1 MPFRYAFL
9 SWLFLGLISFSEAPG
24 AAQLLEPTMEG
35 IEGQA
40 EPETPTEPVAD
51 ESRTRPAPATKR
63 ESRRPPTETP
73 EPSSREETEP
83 AASWRKPP
91 PFLAR
96 EQPRPATDEESS
108 PPKERSSL
116 LGLFLA
122 LLGVGLVLFIAER
135 ARSWITTNIP
145 LRRVLGALVFVLR
158 ITGFGVLLAIVLQ
171 LVPGGQNWILW
182 TLAVLALVVGWSVRD
197 LFADLVAGG
206 VLAAERR
213 VKKGMWV
220 SGDGFQGTV
229 EGRSLRATW
238 LRDGQ
243 GHRLTVPNRAMVGA
257 PMVYD
262 AGADAEHEVVV
273 RLEGYKDAGKVRM
286 ALTDAILSSPWV
298 LAGATPVVHR
308 DPADPVVWRVRTK
321 LLEPRFSVHFE
332 GELLERVEDLLR
344 YEPEPDEPETV
355 PGDVPEQAG
364 PDGPAR

>member
-1 MPFRYAFL
+1 VISKLHHPSLTFLLVAF
-9 SWLFLGLISFSEAPG
+9 IATPG
-24 AAQLLEPTMEG
+24 AAQLLDPKIETQWSAEAQLEAQNPEAQQAPAKKRSDEPTATPNQEL
-35 IEGQA
+35 A
-40 EPETPTEPVAD
+40 EISADRPPQEPPPSIA
-51 ESRTRPAPATKR
+51 
-63 ESRRPPTETP
+63 RRPPAL
-73 EPSSREETEP
+73 EP
-83 AASWRKPP
+83 AVEPP
-91 PFLAR
+91 PV
-96 EQPRPATDEESS
+96 EDSN
-108 PPKERSSL
+108 SL
-116 LGLFLA
+116 LILFLSLA
-122 LLGVGLVLFIAER
+122 AVGVVLFIVER

-145 LRRVLGALVFVLR
+145 LRRVLGALGLVLR
-158 ITGFGVLLAIVLQ
+158 LTAFALLVAIVLD
-171 LVPGGQNWILW
+171 LLPSGQNWILW
-182 TLAVLALVVGWSVRD
+182 ALAILALVVGWSVRD

-206 VLAAERR
+206 ILAAERR

-273 RLEGYKDAGKVRM
+273 RLEGYQDAGKVRM

-298 LAGATPVVHR
+298 LAGATPVVLR

-344 YEPEPDEPETV
+344 YEPPPEERETV
-355 PGDVPEQAG
+355 PTEVPIES
-364 PDGPAR
+364 

>member
-1 MPFRYAFL
+1 MNTLRRSCL
-9 SWLFLGLISFSEAPG
+9 SLFLVMAIATPA
-24 AAQLLEPTMEG
+24 AAQLLDSPPPAAQESPPPKRELQGVPRIPEPLRRF
-35 IEGQA
+35 A
-40 EPETPTEPVAD
+40 KSPSA
-51 ESRTRPAPATKR
+51 PAPA
-63 ESRRPPTETP
+63 
-73 EPSSREETEP
+73 
-83 AASWRKPP
+83 
-91 PFLAR
+91 
-96 EQPRPATDEESS
+96 EQPAPSKDRNQ
-108 PPKERSSL
+108 L
-116 LGLFLA
+116 LILFLS
-122 LLGVGLVLFIAER
+122 LLGVGVVLFIAER
-135 ARSWITTNIP
+135 ARSWITANIP

-158 ITGFGVLLAIVLQ
+158 LVGLGLLLAIVLE
-171 LVPGGQNWILW
+171 LVPGGPDWLLW
-182 TLAVLALVVGWSVRD
+182 TLIVLALVVGWSVRD
-197 LFADLVAGG
+197 LFADVVAGG

-273 RLEGYKDAGKVRM
+273 RLEGYDDAGKVRM

-298 LAGATPVVHR
+298 LAGATPVVLR

-344 YEPEPDEPETV
+344 HEPIPEERETV
-355 PGDVPEQAG
+355 PSDTTPE
-364 PDGPAR
+364 D

>member
-1 MPFRYAFL
+1 MRSIRYVCASVFL
-9 SWLFLGLISFSEAPG
+9 LASMTLLGAPA
-24 AAQLLEPTMEG
+24 AAQLVDRV
-35 IEGQA
+35 GQRTSQQA
-40 EPETPTEPVAD
+40 QESEQPERAKKPRRTTAAPAAPETGPTEGVP
-51 ESRTRPAPATKR
+51 SPPPWLT
-63 ESRRPPTETP
+63 RRPPAP
-73 EPSSREETEP
+73 EPVEP
-83 AASWRKPP
+83 
-91 PFLAR
+91 
-96 EQPRPATDEESS
+96 PAPVEAGN
-108 PPKERSSL
+108 SL
-116 LGLFLA
+116 LGLFLS
-122 LLGVGLVLFIAER
+122 LLGVGLVLFAAER

-158 ITGFGVLLAIVLQ
+158 LVGLGLLLAIVLK
-171 LVPGGQNWILW
+171 LVPGGGEDYVLW
-182 TLAVLALVVGWSVRD
+182 TLAILALVVGWSVRD

-257 PMVYD
+257 PMVFD
-262 AGADAEHEVVV
+262 SGADAEHEVVV
-273 RLEGYKDAGKVRM
+273 RLEGYDDAGRVRL

-298 LAGATPVVHR
+298 LAGAAPIVLR

-344 YEPEPDEPETV
+344 HEPDTE
-355 PGDVPEQAG
+355 GAG
-364 PDGPAR
+364 TAPSSAPPPD

>member
-1 MPFRYAFL
+1 MTTRLRTLLALLLLASVASAAGAQMLDLRWPPQDAAPQQT
-9 SWLFLGLISFSEAPG
+9 EAPP
-24 AAQLLEPTMEG
+24 APK
-35 IEGQA
+35 
-40 EPETPTEPVAD
+40 PTEPQP
-51 ESRTRPAPATKR
+51 ESSQERREEPTQREAAKRAEPSGPPPGIARPRQSERSDPAEQTDGT
-63 ESRRPPTETP
+63 ETRRP
-73 EPSSREETEP
+73 
-83 AASWRKPP
+83 
-91 PFLAR
+91 
-96 EQPRPATDEESS
+96 
-108 PPKERSSL
+108 L
-116 LGLFLA
+116 LVLFLS
-122 LLGVGLVLFIAER
+122 LLGVGFALFLVER
-135 ARSWITTNIP
+135 ARGWITTNIA
-145 LRRVLGALVFVLR
+145 LSRVLGGLVLILR
-158 ITGFGVLLAIVLQ
+158 LAAVGLLLGIVLE
-171 LVPGGQNWILW
+171 LIPEGQDWILW
-182 TLAVLALVVGWSVRD
+182 GLLVLVVVVGWSVRD

-213 VKKGMWV
+213 VKRGVWV

-273 RLEGYKDAGKVRM
+273 RLEGYQDAGRVRM

-298 LAGATPVVHR
+298 LAGANPIVLR

-344 YEPEPDEPETV
+344 YEPPPEERETV
-355 PGDVPEQAG
+355 PSDVPPEG
-364 PDGPAR
+364 

>member
-1 MPFRYAFL
+1 MTTLRR
-9 SWLFLGLISFSEAPG
+9 SVFSLLLVLAIAAPA
-24 AAQLLEPTMEG
+24 AAQLLDSPPWQSSQQE
-35 IEGQA
+35 
-40 EPETPTEPVAD
+40 ETPPAAQEPPPSTERAPKQATPAEREPRAGQRVWEPPRWIAKAPWA
-51 ESRTRPAPATKR
+51 PAPA
-63 ESRRPPTETP
+63 EQPPPTKD
-73 EPSSREETEP
+73 RN
-83 AASWRKPP
+83 
-91 PFLAR
+91 
-96 EQPRPATDEESS
+96 Q
-108 PPKERSSL
+108 L
-116 LGLFLA
+116 LILFLS
-122 LLGVGLVLFIAER
+122 LLGVGVVLFAAER
-135 ARSWITTNIP
+135 ARGWITSNIP
-145 LRRVLGALVFVLR
+145 LRRVLGALAFILR
-158 ITGFGVLLAIVLQ
+158 LVGLGLLLAVVFE
-171 LVPGGQNWILW
+171 LVPGGQDWILW
-182 TLAVLALVVGWSVRD
+182 VLVVLALVVVWSVRD

-206 VLAAERR
+206 ILAAERR

-273 RLEGYKDAGKVRM
+273 RLEGYDDAGKVRM

-298 LAGATPVVHR
+298 LAGATPVVLR

-344 YEPEPDEPETV
+344 HEPAPEERETV
-355 PGDVPEQAG
+355 PSDTP
-364 PDGPAR
+364 PNTN

>member
-1 MPFRYAFL
+1 MTALRRCCL
-9 SWLFLGLISFSEAPG
+9 SVLLAASIAAP
-24 AAQLLEPTMEG
+24 ATAQLLDPPSWPSNESE
-35 IEGQA
+35 EHA
-40 EPETPTEPVAD
+40 EPPP
-51 ESRTRPAPATKR
+51 PAPEPAPKSKPAPTPAAPAKSETR
-63 ESRRPPTETP
+63 SSEPSPEPPRSIAKAPPT
-73 EPSSREETEP
+73 P
-83 AASWRKPP
+83 APVEQPP
-91 PFLAR
+91 PSEDRNQLLILFL
-96 EQPRPATDEESS
+96 
-108 PPKERSSL
+108 SL
-116 LGLFLA
+116 LAVGVVLFL
-122 LLGVGLVLFIAER
+122 AER

-145 LRRVLGALVFVLR
+145 LRRVLGALVFILR
-158 ITGFGVLLAIVLQ
+158 LAALGLLLAIVLA
-171 LVPGGQNWILW
+171 LVPTGQDWILW
-182 TLAVLALVVGWSVRD
+182 TLLVLALVVGWSVRD

-206 VLAAERR
+206 ILAAERR

-262 AGADAEHEVVV
+262 AGAEAEHEVVV
-273 RLEGYKDAGKVRM
+273 RLEGYSDAGKVRL

-298 LAGATPVVHR
+298 LAGATPVVLR

-344 YEPEPDEPETV
+344 YEPEPEDRETV
-355 PGDVPEQAG
+355 PSEAPSET
-364 PDGPAR
+364 

>member
-1 MPFRYAFL
+1 MITLRHVCLWVLLVA
-9 SWLFLGLISFSEAPG
+9 SIAAPA
-24 AAQLLEPTMEG
+24 AAQLLDPLGQRSHPPEE
-35 IEGQA
+35 QA
-40 EPETPTEPVAD
+40 EP
-51 ESRTRPAPATKR
+51 PAPARK
-63 ESRRPPTETP
+63 PPTETAAPSEPGTRANQTVP
-73 EPSSREETEP
+73 EPPRWIAKAPP
-83 AASWRKPP
+83 ARARVEAPP
-91 PFLAR
+91 PVEDRDPLLA
-96 EQPRPATDEESS
+96 
-108 PPKERSSL
+108 
-116 LGLFLA
+116 LFLS
-122 LLGVGLVLFIAER
+122 LLGVGVVLFVAER

-145 LRRVLGALVFVLR
+145 LRRVLSALVFVLR
-158 ITGFGVLLAIVLQ
+158 LVGLGLLLAIVLE
-171 LVPGGQNWILW
+171 LVPGGQDWILW

-206 VLAAERR
+206 ILAAERR

-220 SGDGFQGTV
+220 SGEGFQGTV

-273 RLEGYKDAGKVRM
+273 RLEGYDDAGKIRL

-298 LAGATPVVHR
+298 LAGATPVVLR

-332 GELLERVEDLLR
+332 GEILERVEDLLR
-344 YEPEPDEPETV
+344 HEPEPEERETL
-355 PGDVPEQAG
+355 PSDP
-364 PDGPAR
+364 PPKTN

>member
-1 MPFRYAFL
+1 MIA
-9 SWLFLGLISFSEAPG
+9 APG
-24 AAQLLEPTMEG
+24 AAQLLDPTNETQSQPAAQG
-35 IEGQA
+35 ESGA
-40 EPETPTEPVAD
+40 EPSAGEAPAKQAPVEKRAAK
-51 ESRTRPAPATKR
+51 RPAL
-63 ESRRPPTETP
+63 EQDETVAERTSQDP
-73 EPSSREETEP
+73 PSSI
-83 AASWRKPP
+83 
-91 PFLAR
+91 AR
-96 EQPRPATDEESS
+96 EQPAVDPGEES
-108 PPKERSSL
+108 PRARERNPL
-116 LGLFLA
+116 LSLFLW
-122 LLGVGLVLFIAER
+122 LLAVGLLLFIAER

-158 ITGFGVLLAIVLQ
+158 ITAFCLLLAIVFQ
-171 LVPGGQNWILW
+171 LVPSGQNWILW

-206 VLAAERR
+206 ILAVERR

-243 GHRLTVPNRAMVGA
+243 GHRITVPNRAMVGA

-273 RLEGYKDAGKVRM
+273 RLEGYRDAGKVRM

-298 LAGATPVVHR
+298 LAGATPVVLR
-308 DPADPVVWRVRTK
+308 DPADPIVWRVRTK

-344 YEPEPDEPETV
+344 YEPPSNDRETAPVLAEPEAVTEIEV
-355 PGDVPEQAG
+355 ED
-364 PDGPAR
+364 

>member
-1 MPFRYAFL
+1 LAFL
-9 SWLFLGLISFSEAPG
+9 LVTAIASPG
-24 AAQLLEPTMEG
+24 GAQLIDPPTWRSSQQEEG
-35 IEGQA
+35 TETPPVPKQPPA
-40 EPETPTEPVAD
+40 PSKAAAKKSASPEPETRAD
-51 ESRTRPAPATKR
+51 EPS
-63 ESRRPPTETP
+63 P
-73 EPSSREETEP
+73 EPPPAIAKSRPGPRPVEQ
-83 AASWRKPP
+83 PP
-91 PFLAR
+91 PPEERNPLLALFL
-96 EQPRPATDEESS
+96 
-108 PPKERSSL
+108 SL
-116 LGLFLA
+116 LGAGLA
-122 LLGVGLVLFIAER
+122 LFAAER

-145 LRRVLGALVFVLR
+145 LRRVLGALVFILR
-158 ITGFGVLLAIVLQ
+158 LVALGLLIAIIFQ
-171 LVPGGQNWILW
+171 LVPAGQDWILW
-182 TLAVLALVVGWSVRD
+182 TLAILALVVGWSVRD

-206 VLAAERR
+206 ILAAERR

-262 AGADAEHEVVV
+262 AGADAEHEVEV
-273 RLEGYKDAGKVRM
+273 RLEGYDDAGKTRM

-298 LAGATPVVHR
+298 LAGATPVVLR

-344 YEPEPDEPETV
+344 YEPQPEERETV
-355 PGDVPEQAG
+355 PSDPPPG
-364 PDGPAR
+364 